1 MSEVKFVSQ
10 EALDA
15 YTQALSQ
22 KLNSKLSNIY
32 APKGSAIYADTAYL
46 ASANKA
52 SSAINSIGL
61 WQQIN
66 GNWTKLTEVMPGWV
80 YNITN
85 KFTTDANFI
94 DGTGIEPL
102 EGINIVVI
110 NVGTT
115 QNPVLKFDLLAV
127 SAETD
132 LSDYDTS
139 AEVDAK
145 LQNYDTSAEVDA
157 KLQNYDTSA
166 EVDAKLQNYDTSAEV
181 DAKLQNY
188 DTSAEVDAKLQ
199 NLDIPTKQDKVMSAE
214 PEILLADLTYTTQ
227 AAREADTTANVS
239 DGDIAFQEDTREY
252 YYAEVTGSNII
263 WHDIGNTRT
272 VEGAIKLIGS
282 IIPIKPISTAEIQAM
297 FA

>member
-32 APKGSAIYADTAYL
+32 TPKGSAIYADTAYL

-127 SAETD
+127 STEPD
-132 LSDYDTS
+132 LSDY
-139 AEVDAK
+139 E
-145 LQNYDTSAEVDA
+145 
-157 KLQNYDTSA
+157 
-166 EVDAKLQNYDTSAEV
+166 TSAEV

-214 PEILLADLTYTTQ
+214 PNILLADLTYATQ

-239 DGDIAFQEDTREY
+239 DGGIAFQEDTREY
-252 YYAEVTGSNII
+252 YYAEVTGSSII

>member
-32 APKGSAIYADTAYL
+32 TPKGSAIYADTAYL

-52 SSAINSIGL
+52 SSAINSVGL

-139 AEVDAK
+139 AEVD
-145 LQNYDTSAEVDA
+145 T
-157 KLQNYDTSA
+157 
-166 EVDAKLQNYDTSAEV
+166 
-181 DAKLQNY
+181 
-188 DTSAEVDAKLQ
+188 KLQ
-199 NLDIPTKQDKVMSAE
+199 NLDIPTKQDKVMSSE
-214 PEILLADLTYTTQ
+214 PEVVLADLTYATQ

-239 DGDIAFQEDTREY
+239 DGDIAFQEDTKEY
-252 YYAEVTGSNII
+252 YYAEVTGSSII

>member
-32 APKGSAIYADTAYL
+32 TPKGSAIYADTAYL

-52 SSAINSIGL
+52 SSAINSVGL

-85 KFTTDANFI
+85 EFTTDANFI

-127 SAETD
+127 STETD
-132 LSDYDTS
+132 LSD
-139 AEVDAK
+139 
-145 LQNYDTSAEVDA
+145 
-157 KLQNYDTSA
+157 
-166 EVDAKLQNYDTSAEV
+166 
-181 DAKLQNY
+181 Y

-214 PEILLADLTYTTQ
+214 PEVVLADLTYATQ

-252 YYAEVTGSNII
+252 YYAEVTDSSII

>member
-10 EALDA
+10 EALGA

-32 APKGSAIYADTAYL
+32 TPKGSAIYADTAYL

-52 SSAINSIGL
+52 SPSINSVGL

-85 KFTTDANFI
+85 KFTTDANFV
-94 DGTGIEPL
+94 DGANIEPL

-115 QNPVLKFDLLAV
+115 QSPVLKFDLLAV
-127 SAETD
+127 STETD
-132 LSDYDTS
+132 LSGYDTS
-139 AEVDAK
+139 AEVD
-145 LQNYDTSAEVDA
+145 T
-157 KLQNYDTSA
+157 
-166 EVDAKLQNYDTSAEV
+166 
-181 DAKLQNY
+181 
-188 DTSAEVDAKLQ
+188 KLQ

-214 PEILLADLTYTTQ
+214 PEVVIADLTYATQ
-227 AAREADTTANVS
+227 AAREADTTTNVS
-239 DGDIAFQEDTREY
+239 DGDVAFQEDTEEY
-252 YYAEVTGSNII
+252 YYAEVDGSSII

-282 IIPIKPISTAEIQAM
+282 LIPVKPISTSEIQAM

>member
-1 MSEVKFVSQ
+1 MPEAKYVSS

-32 APKGSAIYADTAYL
+32 TPKGSAIYADTAYL
-46 ASANKA
+46 ASADKA
-52 SSAINSIGL
+52 SPSIDSVGL

-94 DGTGIEPL
+94 DGANIEPL

-115 QNPVLKFDLLAV
+115 QNPSLKFDLLAV
-127 SAETD
+127 STETD
-132 LSDYDTS
+132 LSG
-139 AEVDAK
+139 
-145 LQNYDTSAEVDA
+145 
-157 KLQNYDTSA
+157 
-166 EVDAKLQNYDTSAEV
+166 
-181 DAKLQNY
+181 Y

-214 PEILLADLTYTTQ
+214 PDVVIPDLTYADSTARTT
-227 AAREADTTANVS
+227 DTTLNVS
-239 DGDIAFQEDTREY
+239 DGMIAFQEDTEEY
-252 YYAEVTGSNII
+252 YYAEVSGTTIV
-263 WHDIGNTRT
+263 WHDIGNTKT

>member
-32 APKGSAIYADTAYL
+32 TPKGSAIYADTAYL

-157 KLQNYDTSA
+157 KLQN
-166 EVDAKLQNYDTSAEV
+166 
-181 DAKLQNY
+181 
-188 DTSAEVDAKLQ
+188 
-199 NLDIPTKQDKVMSAE
+199 LDIPTKQDKVMSTE
-214 PEILLADLTYTTQ
+214 PEVVLADFTYATQ

-239 DGDIAFQEDTREY
+239 DGDIAFQEDTKEY
-252 YYAEVTGSNII
+252 YYAEVTGSSII

>member
-32 APKGSAIYADTAYL
+32 TPKGSAIYADTAYL

-52 SSAINSIGL
+52 SPAINSVGL

-94 DGTGIEPL
+94 DDTGIEPL

-145 LQNYDTSAEVDA
+145 LQN
-157 KLQNYDTSA
+157 
-166 EVDAKLQNYDTSAEV
+166 
-181 DAKLQNY
+181 
-188 DTSAEVDAKLQ
+188 
-199 NLDIPTKQDKVMSAE
+199 LDIPTKQDKVMSAE
-214 PEILLADLTYTTQ
+214 PEIVLADLTYATQ
-227 AAREADTTANVS
+227 AAREADTTTNVS
-239 DGDIAFQEDTREY
+239 DGDIVFQEDTKEY

-272 VEGAIKLIGS
+272 VEGVIKLIGS

>member
-32 APKGSAIYADTAYL
+32 TPKGSAIYADTAYL

-66 GNWTKLTEVMPGWV
+66 SNWTKLTEVMPGWV

-145 LQNYDTSAEVDA
+145 LQN
-157 KLQNYDTSA
+157 
-166 EVDAKLQNYDTSAEV
+166 
-181 DAKLQNY
+181 
-188 DTSAEVDAKLQ
+188 
-199 NLDIPTKQDKVMSAE
+199 LDIPTKQDKVMSTE
-214 PEILLADLTYTTQ
+214 PEVVLADLTYATQ
-227 AAREADTTANVS
+227 AAREADTTTNVS
-239 DGDIAFQEDTREY
+239 NGDIAFQEDTREY
-252 YYAEVTGSNII
+252 YYAEVTDSSII
-263 WHDIGNTRT
+263 WYDIGNTRT

>member
-1 MSEVKFVSQ
+1 MSEVKLVSQ

-32 APKGSAIYADTAYL
+32 TPKGSAIYADTAYL

-52 SSAINSIGL
+52 SPAINSVGL

-115 QNPVLKFDLLAV
+115 QNPALKFDLLAV

-145 LQNYDTSAEVDA
+145 LQN
-157 KLQNYDTSA
+157 
-166 EVDAKLQNYDTSAEV
+166 
-181 DAKLQNY
+181 
-188 DTSAEVDAKLQ
+188 
-199 NLDIPTKQDKVMSAE
+199 LDIPTKQDKVMSAE
-214 PEILLADLTYTTQ
+214 PEVVLADLTYATQ

-239 DGDIAFQEDTREY
+239 DGDIAFQEDTKEY
-252 YYAEVTGSNII
+252 YYAEVTGSSII

-282 IIPIKPISTAEIQAM
+282 IIPIKPISTVEIQAM

>member
-1 MSEVKFVSQ
+1 MSEVKLVSQ

-32 APKGSAIYADTAYL
+32 TPKGSAIYADTAYL

-52 SSAINSIGL
+52 SPAINSVGL

-115 QNPVLKFDLLAV
+115 QNPALKFDLLAV

-145 LQNYDTSAEVDA
+145 LQN
-157 KLQNYDTSA
+157 
-166 EVDAKLQNYDTSAEV
+166 
-181 DAKLQNY
+181 
-188 DTSAEVDAKLQ
+188 
-199 NLDIPTKQDKVMSAE
+199 LDIPTKQDKIMSAE
-214 PEILLADLTYTTQ
+214 PEVVLADLTYATQ

-239 DGDIAFQEDTREY
+239 DGDIAFQEDTKEY
-252 YYAEVTGSNII
+252 YYAEVTGSSII

>member
-10 EALDA
+10 EALGA

-32 APKGSAIYADTAYL
+32 TPKGSAIYADTAYL

-52 SSAINSIGL
+52 SPSINSVGL
-61 WQQIN
+61 WQQVN

-94 DGTGIEPL
+94 DGANIEPL
-102 EGINIVVI
+102 EGINIVVV

-115 QNPVLKFDLLAV
+115 QSPVLKFDLLAV
-127 SAETD
+127 STETD
-132 LSDYDTS
+132 LSGYDTS
-139 AEVDAK
+139 AEVD
-145 LQNYDTSAEVDA
+145 E
-157 KLQNYDTSA
+157 
-166 EVDAKLQNYDTSAEV
+166 
-181 DAKLQNY
+181 
-188 DTSAEVDAKLQ
+188 KLQ

-214 PEILLADLTYTTQ
+214 PEVVLADLTYADAT
-227 AAREADTTANVS
+227 AREADTTTNVS
-239 DGDIAFQEDTREY
+239 DGDVAFQEDTEEY
-252 YYAEVTGSNII
+252 YYAEVENSSIV
-263 WHDIGNTRT
+263 WHDIGNTKT

-282 IIPIKPISTAEIQAM
+282 LMPIKPISTSEIQAM

>member
-10 EALDA
+10 EALGA

-32 APKGSAIYADTAYL
+32 TPKGSAIYADTAYL
-46 ASANKA
+46 ASGNKA
-52 SSAINSIGL
+52 SPAINSVGL

-85 KFTTDANFI
+85 KFTTDANFL

-115 QNPVLKFDLLAV
+115 QSPVLKFDLLAV

-132 LSDYDTS
+132 LSD
-139 AEVDAK
+139 
-145 LQNYDTSAEVDA
+145 
-157 KLQNYDTSA
+157 
-166 EVDAKLQNYDTSAEV
+166 
-181 DAKLQNY
+181 Y

-214 PEILLADLTYTTQ
+214 PEILLADLTYAT
-227 AAREADTTANVS
+227 ASVRLADTITNVA
-239 DGDIAFQEDTREY
+239 DGDIAFQENTEEY
-252 YYAEVTGSNII
+252 YYAEVTGSNIV

>member
-1 MSEVKFVSQ
+1 MSEAKFVSQ

-32 APKGSAIYADTAYL
+32 TPKGSAIYADTAYL

-52 SSAINSIGL
+52 SPAINSVGL

-85 KFTTDANFI
+85 KFTTDANFL
-94 DGTGIEPL
+94 DGSNIEPL

-115 QNPVLKFDLLAV
+115 QNPILKFDLLAV

-139 AEVDAK
+139 AEVDEK
-145 LQNYDTSAEVDA
+145 LR
-157 KLQNYDTSA
+157 
-166 EVDAKLQNYDTSAEV
+166 
-181 DAKLQNY
+181 
-188 DTSAEVDAKLQ
+188 

-214 PEILLADLTYTTQ
+214 PEILLADLTYATQ
-227 AAREADTTANVS
+227 AAREADTTTNVS
-239 DGDIAFQEDTREY
+239 DGDIAFQEDTKEY

-282 IIPIKPISTAEIQAM
+282 IIPIKPISTTEIQAM

>member
-1 MSEVKFVSQ
+1 MSEVKLVSQ

-32 APKGSAIYADTAYL
+32 TPKGSAIYADTAYL

-52 SSAINSIGL
+52 SPAINSVGL

-115 QNPVLKFDLLAV
+115 QNPALKFDLLAV

-145 LQNYDTSAEVDA
+145 LQN
-157 KLQNYDTSA
+157 
-166 EVDAKLQNYDTSAEV
+166 
-181 DAKLQNY
+181 
-188 DTSAEVDAKLQ
+188 
-199 NLDIPTKQDKVMSAE
+199 LDIPTKQDKTMSAE
-214 PEILLADLTYTTQ
+214 PEVVLADLTYATQ
-227 AAREADTTANVS
+227 VAREADTTANVS
-239 DGDIAFQEDTREY
+239 DGDIAFQEDTKEY
-252 YYAEVTGSNII
+252 YYAEVTGSSII

>member
-32 APKGSAIYADTAYL
+32 TPKGSAIYADTAYL

-52 SSAINSIGL
+52 SPAINSVGL

-102 EGINIVVI
+102 VGINIVVI

-127 SAETD
+127 SFETD
-132 LSDYDTS
+132 LSD
-139 AEVDAK
+139 
-145 LQNYDTSAEVDA
+145 
-157 KLQNYDTSA
+157 
-166 EVDAKLQNYDTSAEV
+166 
-181 DAKLQNY
+181 Y

-199 NLDIPTKQDKVMSAE
+199 NLDIPTKQDKVMSTE
-214 PEILLADLTYTTQ
+214 PEVVLADLTYATQ
-227 AAREADTTANVS
+227 AAREADTTTNVS
-239 DGDIAFQEDTREY
+239 NGDIAFQEDTREY

>member
-32 APKGSAIYADTAYL
+32 TPKGSAIYADTAYL

-52 SSAINSIGL
+52 SSAINSVGL

-115 QNPVLKFDLLAV
+115 QNPALKFDLLAV

-145 LQNYDTSAEVDA
+145 LQN
-157 KLQNYDTSA
+157 
-166 EVDAKLQNYDTSAEV
+166 
-181 DAKLQNY
+181 
-188 DTSAEVDAKLQ
+188 
-199 NLDIPTKQDKVMSAE
+199 LDIPTKQDKAMSAE
-214 PEILLADLTYTTQ
+214 PEIVLADLTYATQ

-239 DGDIAFQEDTREY
+239 DGNIAFQEDTKEY
-252 YYAEVTGSNII
+252 YYAEVTGSSII

>member
-1 MSEVKFVSQ
+1 MSEAKYVSS

-32 APKGSAIYADTAYL
+32 TPKGSAIYADTAYL
-46 ASANKA
+46 ASDSKA
-52 SSAINSIGL
+52 SPAIDSVGL

-94 DGTGIEPL
+94 DGANIEPL

-127 SAETD
+127 STETD
-132 LSDYDTS
+132 LSG
-139 AEVDAK
+139 
-145 LQNYDTSAEVDA
+145 
-157 KLQNYDTSA
+157 
-166 EVDAKLQNYDTSAEV
+166 
-181 DAKLQNY
+181 Y

-199 NLDIPTKQDKVMSAE
+199 NLDIPTKQNKIMTDE
-214 PEILLADLTYTTQ
+214 PDVVLADLTYAD
-227 AAREADTTANVS
+227 AATRTADTTTNVS
-239 DGDIAFQEDTREY
+239 DGDIAYQEDTEEY
-252 YYAEVTGSNII
+252 YYAEVENSSII
-263 WHDIGNTRT
+263 WHDIGNTKT
-272 VEGAIKLIGS
+272 VEGAIKLIGNLM
-282 IIPIKPISTAEIQAM
+282 PIKPISTSEIQAM
-297 FA
+297 FASA

>member
-1 MSEVKFVSQ
+1 MPEAKYVSS

-32 APKGSAIYADTAYL
+32 TPKGSAIYADTAYL

-52 SSAINSIGL
+52 SPSINSVGL
-61 WQQIN
+61 WQQVD

-85 KFTTDANFI
+85 EFTTDANFI
-94 DGTGIEPL
+94 DGANIEPL

-115 QNPVLKFDLLAV
+115 QNPSLKFDLLAV
-127 SAETD
+127 STETD
-132 LSDYDTS
+132 LSD
-139 AEVDAK
+139 
-145 LQNYDTSAEVDA
+145 
-157 KLQNYDTSA
+157 
-166 EVDAKLQNYDTSAEV
+166 
-181 DAKLQNY
+181 Y

-199 NLDIPTKQDKVMSAE
+199 NLDIPTKQNKALSAE
-214 PEILLADLTYTTQ
+214 PEVVVPDLTYADT
-227 AAREADTTANVS
+227 AARTADTTTNVS
-239 DGDIAFQEDTREY
+239 NEMVAFQEDTEEY
-252 YYAEVTGSNII
+252 YYAEVSGSTII
-263 WHDIGNTRT
+263 WHDIGNTKT
-272 VEGAIKLIGS
+272 VEGVIKLIS
-282 IIPIKPISTAEIQAM
+282 SLIPVKPISTTEIQAM

>member
-32 APKGSAIYADTAYL
+32 TPKGSAIYADTAYL

-52 SSAINSIGL
+52 SSAINSVGL

-66 GNWTKLTEVMPGWV
+66 GNWAKLTEVMPGWV

-145 LQNYDTSAEVDA
+145 LQN
-157 KLQNYDTSA
+157 
-166 EVDAKLQNYDTSAEV
+166 
-181 DAKLQNY
+181 
-188 DTSAEVDAKLQ
+188 
-199 NLDIPTKQDKVMSAE
+199 LDIPTKQDKVMSAE
-214 PEILLADLTYTTQ
+214 PEIVLADLTYATQ

-239 DGDIAFQEDTREY
+239 DGDIAFQEDTKEY
-252 YYAEVTGSNII
+252 YYAEVTGSSII

>member
-32 APKGSAIYADTAYL
+32 TPKGSAIYADTAYL

-52 SSAINSIGL
+52 SPAINSVGL

-115 QNPVLKFDLLAV
+115 QNPALKFDLLAV
-127 SAETD
+127 STETD
-132 LSDYDTS
+132 LSD
-139 AEVDAK
+139 
-145 LQNYDTSAEVDA
+145 
-157 KLQNYDTSA
+157 
-166 EVDAKLQNYDTSAEV
+166 
-181 DAKLQNY
+181 Y

-214 PEILLADLTYTTQ
+214 PEIVLADLTYATQ

-239 DGDIAFQEDTREY
+239 DGSIAFQEDTEEY
-252 YYAEVTGSNII
+252 YYAEVTGSSII